1 PGSGS
6 GVSAQS
12 PGSPQGVT
20 AKGGKV
26 EPEALATT
34 DQRPEG
40 DPSATIDRLK
50 AAAAT
55 GAVSASACNQDGQG
69 KCTVHDHGSEPNT
82 ALQSAPDSHGRTA
95 SNDSDSEDATEAEI
109 EPGFH
114 VVRQPMTKT
123 ELIKI
128 LYGDVSAKPDHFDRL
143 NPDLSNRVLPGEMIV
158 LGDPEA
164 KACTQKESDLM
175 AVAKEVNQQVRSLDE
190 KEAQFITDHYDLLE
204 TLTSTTQTGL
214 GAGAVMISKQVQGIE
229 ANLRELE
236 ALHQESYRKHGHLNS
251 QEFFDKRKAIFRKLD
266 FSLGKV
272 ARKGLAL
279 DDNPKLKKS
288 LGLSTKSI
296 VHHWKH
302 SGVGG
307 IPGYAT
313 HYDRLTAGAKYAK
326 AGGYVAIAL
335 DVALAE
341 MRIKEVCTSG
351 SARECS
357 KIKYTERGRV
367 AGSTAGGAL
376 GAAVGGATCF
386 AVGITTAGVGG
397 VACAIILGGTGS
409 AVGGTAGGAVGEFS
423 GEAIYEKTYTE

>member
-1 PGSGS
+1 M
-6 GVSAQS
+6 
-12 PGSPQGVT
+12 
-20 AKGGKV
+20 
-26 EPEALATT
+26 
-34 DQRPEG
+34 
-40 DPSATIDRLK
+40 
-50 AAAAT
+50 
-55 GAVSASACNQDGQG
+55 
-69 KCTVHDHGSEPNT
+69 
-82 ALQSAPDSHGRTA
+82 
-95 SNDSDSEDATEAEI
+95 

-114 VVRQPMTKT
+114 VVRQPMTQT

-296 VHHWKH
+296 VHHWNQA
-302 SGVGG
+302 GIGE
-307 IPGYAT
+307 IPGYAS
-313 HYDRLTAGAKYAK
+313 HYGSTVRAGKLIQN
-326 AGGYVAIAL
+326 AGRGAILLDGGISAL
-335 DVALAE
+335 
-341 MRIKEVCTSG
+341 RIHEACTSG
-351 SARECS
+351 SNKQCEVVAYRE
-357 KIKYTERGRV
+357 TGRFS
-367 AGSTAGGAL
+367 GSVGGGVLGTKAAATCTLIGLGTYGAGGLACSVIVGGL
-376 GAAVGGATCF
+376 GAA
-386 AVGITTAGVGG
+386 
-397 VACAIILGGTGS
+397 
-409 AVGGTAGGAVGEFS
+409 AGGYIGGKMGSNMGEVVREEIVGE
-423 GEAIYEKTYTE
+423 